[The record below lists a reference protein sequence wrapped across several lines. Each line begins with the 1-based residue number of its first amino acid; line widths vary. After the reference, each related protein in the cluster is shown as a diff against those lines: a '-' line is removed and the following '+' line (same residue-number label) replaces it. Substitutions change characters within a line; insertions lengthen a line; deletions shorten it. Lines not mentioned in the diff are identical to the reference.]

1 MNNSLPLNLEK
12 YQTIGNMT
20 STVVLP
26 NSATIFAAIC
36 ACIFVVVGIA
46 GNLITIIALLQHQK
60 LRGHATTAFVL
71 SLCISDLLF
80 CSFSMPLTAIRYIN
94 KAWTLGE
101 TLCKIFPV
109 IFYSNVAVSLLSMV
123 GITLNRYILIAHHHL
138 YARIYRPHI
147 IALQLFVVWFFA
159 ISTMIPPLFSVWG
172 TLGLDEKTF
181 SCTILKKDGK
191 SIKKFLF
198 LVGFLLPCIVIIIS
212 YSCIYYTV
220 RRQRQKLNKHIS
232 SSAPITGASSKSI
245 GAAREREDSRLT
257 AMMLTIFICFLLC
270 FLPLT
275 VVNLFDDK
283 LEYPWINTIASVLAW
298 ASSVINPFIY
308 AASNRTYR
316 VAYFKLFSAMKFW
329 GEPLS
334 PMPSKSFLPS
344 KGSRD
349 NGSNGNFNGKV

>member
-1 MNNSLPLNLEK
+1 
-12 YQTIGNMT
+12 
-20 STVVLP
+20 
-26 NSATIFAAIC
+26 
-36 ACIFVVVGIA
+36 
-46 GNLITIIALLQHQK
+46 
-60 LRGHATTAFVL
+60 
-71 SLCISDLLF
+71 
-80 CSFSMPLTAIRYIN
+80 
-94 KAWTLGE
+94 
-101 TLCKIFPV
+101 
-109 IFYSNVAVSLLSMV
+109 MV
-123 GITLNRYILIAHHHL
+123 
-138 YARIYRPHI
+138 
-147 IALQLFVVWFFA
+147 
-159 ISTMIPPLFSVWG
+159 PPLLGIWG
-172 TLGLDEKTF
+172 TLGYDKPTF

-220 RRQRQKLNKHIS
+220 RRQRQKLNKHIC
-232 SSAPITGASSKSI
+232 SSAGAPSKSMGI
-245 GAAREREDSRLT
+245 PAAREREDSRLT

-275 VVNLFDDK
+275 VLNIFDDK
-283 LEYPWINTIASVLAW
+283 HKYPWLNTIASILAW

-344 KGSRD
+344 KGSRE
-349 NGSNGNFNGKV
+349 NGSNGNFNGKA

>member
-1 MNNSLPLNLEK
+1 MHSFNLRKTNRFFSLNRAD
-12 YQTIGNMT
+12 YW
-20 STVVLP
+20 
-26 NSATIFAAIC
+26 IFNFF
-36 ACIFVVVGIA
+36 IFI
-46 GNLITIIALLQHQK
+46 LKQLKCHFQ
-60 LRGHATTAFVL
+60 
-71 SLCISDLLF
+71 
-80 CSFSMPLTAIRYIN
+80 
-94 KAWTLGE
+94 AWTLGE

-123 GITLNRYILIAHHHL
+123 GITLNRYLSPLTFIFFIINSNSLLFLPRYILIAHHHL
-138 YARIYRPHI
+138 YTRIYRPHI
-147 IALQLFVVWFFA
+147 IALQLFLVWFLAFL
-159 ISTMIPPLFSVWG
+159 TMVPPILGVWG
-172 TLGLDEKTF
+172 TLGLDEQTF

-198 LVGFLLPCIVIIIS
+198 VVCFLLPCSVIITS

-220 RRQRQKLNKHIS
+220 RKQRQKLNKHICN
-232 SSAPITGASSKSI
+232 SAGITSATASSKSM
-245 GAAREREDSRLT
+245 GLPAAREREDSRLT
-257 AMMLTIFICFLLC
+257 AMMLTIFICFVLC
-270 FLPLT
+270 FLPLSI
-275 VVNLFDDK
+275 VNIFDDK
-283 LEYPWINTIASVLAW
+283 HKYPWLNTVASILAW

-349 NGSNGNFNGKV
+349 NGSNGNFNGKA